1 MQSVLTHSVAGDVK
15 RGLRRHRE
23 AAEAAREEIDRISQ
37 RLNSDISLPSSEKR
51 EMKKE
56 IERFENTEKAA
67 RETVARITSQSDS
80 GSSLAH
86 TALPI
91 TKDLV
96 LPPTACQITEKIRA
110 GVMQLSN
117 EKCTC
122 KGDNRVQL
130 GHVL

>member
-1 MQSVLTHSVAGDVK
+1 MVDFHPVGQKQKLQSVLTHSVAGDVK
-15 RGLRRHRE
+15 RGLMRRHRE

-86 TALPI
+86 TALPPYHERSGA
-91 TKDLV
+91 
-96 LPPTACQITEKIRA
+96 PPHS
-110 GVMQLSN
+110 MSN
-117 EKCTC
+117 HGKNQGRSDATI
-122 KGDNRVQL
+122 K
-130 GHVL
+130 